1 MKTIAAKHPDMKAMM
16 SAARETHTFKVETA
30 KMEFTEDLVRLM
42 NERGFSNSDLARAI
56 GVNPAYITKI
66 LRGTSNFTLDT
77 MVKIATALDC
87 EYRSHLQPIGRR
99 TQWFDVLLES
109 PDVTVAY
116 RPDDFRPVE
125 ISIIPTAETRALA
138 S

>member
-1 MKTIAAKHPDMKAMM
+1 MKTTAAKHPDLKAMM
-16 SAARETHTFKVETA
+16 TAARKTHTFKVETA

-42 NERGFSNSDLARAI
+42 GERALSNSDLARAI
-56 GVNPAYITKI
+56 DVNPAYITKI

-87 EYRSHLQPIGRR
+87 DYRSHLQPVGRK

-116 RPDDFRPVE
+116 RPGDFRPVE
-125 ISIIPTAETRALA
+125 ISITPTAETRALA